1 MSAWAREWVSVV
13 AMLALTGVFYMLTP
27 ASPEVG
33 ASIFPHL
40 LMILMVTLA
49 GIKIVTM
56 LLYPQ
61 SKEATTKERQPP
73 IRFFVVLAS
82 MIVYVAAVDYIGFY
96 VSSFVFFFGVTL
108 LIQVEERTARSVA
121 VRFALVTGF
130 LLFLWILFTKALM
143 AQLPKGLLF

>member
-1 MSAWAREWVSVV
+1 MMFMAA
-13 AMLALTGVFYMLTP
+13 
-27 ASPEVG
+27 
-33 ASIFPHL
+33 
-40 LMILMVTLA
+40 LA

-61 SKEATTKERQPP
+61 SREATTKERLLPG
-73 IRFFVVLAS
+73 RFFIVLAA
-82 MIVYVAAVDYIGFY
+82 MIVYVAAVDYVGFY
-96 VSSFVFFFGVTL
+96 AASFVFFFGVTL

-121 VRFALVTGF
+121 VRLALVTGF